1 MAERGRS
8 SNNSSKLC
16 GVHPAKLGTTA
27 EIQIIGADLHTRQQT
42 VVMLNA
48 ETGQAYGFKL
58 ILFFLG
64 ILSGI
69 GYAFDSL
76 GRRIH
81 SLFPPIVA
89 VNILGHVDIHV
100 TQNVMHERRR
110 CAFAQHRAGMHGAE
124 APKILFI
131 ARIGRVR
138 ISAKAAC

>member
-1 MAERGRS
+1 LRCSPGKARNRR
-8 SNNSSKLC
+8 
-16 GVHPAKLGTTA
+16 A

-42 VVMLNA
+42 VVMLNV
-48 ETGQAYGFKL
+48 ETGEAYGFKL

-124 APKILFI
+124 APKIPFI

>member
-1 MAERGRS
+1 M
-8 SNNSSKLC
+8 
-16 GVHPAKLGTTA
+16 
-27 EIQIIGADLHTRQQT
+27 QIIGADLHTRQQT
-42 VVMLNA
+42 VAMLNV
-48 ETGQAYGFKL
+48 ETGEAYGFKL

-81 SLFPPIVA
+81 SLFPPVVA
-89 VNILGHVDIHV
+89 
-100 TQNVMHERRR
+100 VMHERRR

-131 ARIGRVR
+131 VRIGRVR
-138 ISAKAAC
+138 ISAKAVC